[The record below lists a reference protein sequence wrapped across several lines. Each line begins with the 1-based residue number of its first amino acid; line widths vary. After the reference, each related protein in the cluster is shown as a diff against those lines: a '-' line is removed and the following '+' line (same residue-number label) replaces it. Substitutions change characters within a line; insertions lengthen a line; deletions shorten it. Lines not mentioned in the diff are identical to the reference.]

1 MASDKIPQVD
11 EDGRAVPGAA
21 ATVTAPVQ
29 PAGAQASGAVAP
41 PRASHGAG
49 PEPEEPTAPEVRH
62 LSRGQL
68 VRRRFFRSKG
78 AVFGMVGFALIVVFA
93 IVGPTISP
101 WNYQQTDST
110 AFLQPPSASH
120 WFGTSQNG
128 RDIFAMTVEGL
139 RKSLVIGIC
148 VAAIQTFVA
157 ATVGSA
163 AAYFG
168 KVADTMILWVIDL
181 LLVVPSFLIIAII
194 SQQFSGNRAST
205 AMLILLLAA
214 FGWMITARVVRAMT
228 LSVVSLDYVRA
239 AKYMSVP
246 SWSIIARHIIPN
258 VSSYLIIDA
267 TLGVVSAIMSETVLS
282 YFGFGVQSPEVS
294 LGTMLADGQK
304 MATSFPWAFLAPAT
318 VLTLTL
324 IFINFMGDGLR
335 DAIDPSSRSGGRA

>member
-1 MASDKIPQVD
+1 MASDKSARVRGD
-11 EDGRAVPGAA
+11 EAAPAVPA
-21 ATVTAPVQ
+21 ATVMPAP
-29 PAGAQASGAVAP
+29 AVAMPAPGGADGSGTGSAP
-41 PRASHGAG
+41 PPASPGA
-49 PEPEEPTAPEVRH
+49 PSVRH

-78 AVFGMVGFALIVVFA
+78 AVIGMIGFALIVILA
-93 IVGPTISP
+93 IVGPAVSP
-101 WNYQQTDST
+101 WNYQQTDPT
-110 AFLQPPSASH
+110 AFLQAPSASH

-128 RDIFAMTVEGL
+128 RDMFAMTVEGL
-139 RKSLVIGIC
+139 RKSLVIGLC

-157 ATVGSA
+157 ASVGA
-163 AAYFG
+163 TAAYFG
-168 KVADTMILWVIDL
+168 KAVDMVILWVIDL

-194 SQQFSGNRAST
+194 SQKFSGNRAST
-205 AMLILLLAA
+205 AMLIVLLAA

-228 LSVVSLDYVRA
+228 LSVVNLDYVRA

-267 TLGVVSAIMSETVLS
+267 TLGVVAAIMSETVLS
-282 YFGFGVQSPEVS
+282 YFGFGVQSPQVS
-294 LGTMLADGQK
+294 LGTLLADGQK

-335 DAIDPSSRSGGRA
+335 DAIDPSSRSGGQA